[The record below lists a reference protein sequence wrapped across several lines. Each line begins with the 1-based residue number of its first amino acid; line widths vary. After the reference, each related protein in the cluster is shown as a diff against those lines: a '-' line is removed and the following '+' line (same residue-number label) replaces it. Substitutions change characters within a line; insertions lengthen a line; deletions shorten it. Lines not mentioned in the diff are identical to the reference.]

1 MIGASVGVSIKIG
14 EIGLTTGEIAG
25 KSGVTM
31 EDRIGF
37 ATPVGDIGANVETR
51 LVTGDNDRPDTAS
64 VGIVLSSGVVSAGSI
79 AATGE
84 VSAGIGL

>member
-1 MIGASVGVSIKIG
+1 
-14 EIGLTTGEIAG
+14 
-25 KSGVTM
+25 M

-37 ATPVGDIGANVETR
+37 ATPVDDIGANEGTR
-51 LVTGDNDRPDTAS
+51 LVTGDNDRPGTAS

>member
-1 MIGASVGVSIKIG
+1 
-14 EIGLTTGEIAG
+14 
-25 KSGVTM
+25 M

-37 ATPVGDIGANVETR
+37 ATPVGDIGANVGTR

>member
-1 MIGASVGVSIKIG
+1 MG
-14 EIGLTTGEIAG
+14 
-25 KSGVTM
+25 
-31 EDRIGF
+31 
-37 ATPVGDIGANVETR
+37 TR